1 MSEQENKA
9 LNERFFAQVFNA
21 HNVDAID
28 ELLSDDFVEHQEF
41 PGFGHDRAEAK
52 RFFAY
57 MTQAFP
63 DLHAEIH
70 EMVAS
75 GDRVAIRSTFTG
87 THEGEFLGVPPTGKS
102 VSVDGID
109 IVRVVDGRATDHWG
123 IFDAMGMMQQLGV
136 MPAPGAEQPTS

>member
-21 HNVDAID
+21 HNVDEID
-28 ELLSDDFVEHQEF
+28 
-41 PGFGHDRAEAK
+41 
-52 RFFAY
+52 
-57 MTQAFP
+57 
-63 DLHAEIH
+63 